1 MNPDLRV
8 LRVAVVPTETGNGID
23 QSSTVEQILACE
35 ETQLFSVADYF
46 KAQNDE
52 ELPIL
57 HWSFLINIE
66 KKEDCTGMN
75 TDGIDYY
82 SEDTKAGKIAY
93 IKKVLLDWGATS
105 CCELERDHSPS
116 MNSLAGGRVC
126 ELVETFEVDGVGTV
140 VYDDQNEV
148 DWNNYTY
155 DELSDNIIDEIKDI
169 MEYYETDMLKTEKRC
184 QD

>member
-8 LRVAVVPTETGNGID
+8 LRVAVVPTETGNGIAQD
-23 QSSTVEQILACE
+23 STVEEILACN
-35 ETQLFSVADYF
+35 ETQLYSVADYF

-52 ELPIL
+52 ELPLL

-66 KKEDCTGMN
+66 KKEDLTGSN
-75 TDGIDYY
+75 TDGIDYF

-93 IKKVLLDWGATS
+93 IKKVLLDWGNTS
-105 CCELERDHSPS
+105 CCELQRDHSPS

-126 ELVETFEVDGVGTV
+126 ELVETFEPSGVGTV
-140 VYDDQNEV
+140 VYDDENEV

-155 DELSDNIIDEIKDI
+155 EELSDDIIDEIRDI
-169 MEYYETDMLKTEKRC
+169 MEQYETEQIKFKESCED
-184 QD
+184 